1 MINLIAIF
9 HAYRF
14 THFTES
20 NQFFKRISPNELS
33 TLEKIKT
40 IFLGIEI
47 PKPHSDLAL
56 PNGYEIKKIPS
67 NVELDIWIKKIENE
81 KGIVLLFH
89 GYTAEKTSLLANA
102 NYFNELGYSTILTDF
117 MGSGN
122 SEGNATTVGF
132 FEAENVKT
140 VVDFAQKESH
150 QNIILYGNSMGA
162 SAIMRA
168 VAKEIVNPSSI
179 IIECPFGTMQQTVEN
194 RFKNMNVPI
203 FPMANLLTFWGGTI
217 NNFWAFNHNPED
229 YAKSIKQPI
238 LMMYGKKDL
247 NVTNQETQQIF
258 KNLIS
263 ENKVLKTFP
272 EAGHENYL
280 NRFGEEWKENI
291 SLFLNDRI
299 FAQTQQNNAN
309 FRRY

>member
-291 SLFLNDRI
+291 SLFLNDLK
-299 FAQTQQNNAN
+299 
-309 FRRY
+309 

>member
-20 NQFFKRISPNELS
+20 NQFFKRISTNELS

-291 SLFLNDRI
+291 SLFLNDLK
-299 FAQTQQNNAN
+299 
-309 FRRY
+309 